1 MSRVMM
7 RGGNVR
13 WTMLIALFVAGLVCL
28 IARTASAQTAS
39 VEELHGSIESL
50 ARGPA
55 GELAPDEIDRARD
68 LLRMSSDARRA
79 GNIRAADGLLAVI
92 PLQIRLI
99 REILRAVEAERAAD
113 GAEGE
118 LEEARRLARSTRE
131 DLDRTLELL
140 LSLIVELMEE

>member
-1 MSRVMM
+1 
-7 RGGNVR
+7 
-13 WTMLIALFVAGLVCL
+13 
-28 IARTASAQTAS
+28 
-39 VEELHGSIESL
+39 
-50 ARGPA
+50 
-55 GELAPDEIDRARD
+55 
-68 LLRMSSDARRA
+68 
-79 GNIRAADGLLAVI
+79 LLAVI